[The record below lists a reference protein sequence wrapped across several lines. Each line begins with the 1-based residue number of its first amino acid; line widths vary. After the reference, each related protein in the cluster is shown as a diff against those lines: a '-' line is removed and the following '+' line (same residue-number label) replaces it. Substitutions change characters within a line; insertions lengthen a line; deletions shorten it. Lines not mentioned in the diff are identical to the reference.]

1 MDLENKIILSGVTH
15 TQRTNIECLHLNKML
30 AFNILDIHVSVV
42 IITEVRD
49 LVSEK
54 VEDILKGNGNRM

>member
-1 MDLENKIILSGVTH
+1 
-15 TQRTNIECLHLNKML
+15 ML